1 MYYIVTKYVDPSIV
15 QITVAGSIVASHCG
29 PGTIGLLYITKT
41 KVIK

>member
-1 MYYIVTKYVDPSIV
+1 
-15 QITVAGSIVASHCG
+15 VAGSIVASHCG